1 VELPGIMR
9 QFELHIEK
17 SPDHSAEILTIEA
30 PAVESVFFWAAYNAV
45 GRTVEIFEDGLS
57 RGCISIDAES
67 GYWRVSGP
75 SENATRKQVAAPRLA

>member
-1 VELPGIMR
+1 MR
-9 QFELHIEK
+9 QFELHIDK

-45 GRTVEIFEDGLS
+45 GRTVEIFEDGAS
-57 RGCISIDAES
+57 RGCISIDAKS

-75 SENATRKQVAAPRLA
+75 TGDSPQTQAAAAHLA

>member
-1 VELPGIMR
+1 MR

-45 GRTVEIFEDGLS
+45 GRTVEIFEDGAS
-57 RGCISIDAES
+57 RGCITIDADS
-67 GYWRVSGP
+67 GYWRVSG
-75 SENATRKQVAAPRLA
+75 SSGDCTQTQAAAAHFG